1 MFQFQKSLGEKRK
14 MGDLVNKHFE
24 DMEKAVSLRIR
35 GKTPYQ
41 ISREL
46 GITRVEVDNLLIE
59 WRELCL
65 NDQAIVERTRE
76 ALANTDIHYNDLI
89 ARGWEIIAAA
99 DDVLDSEGFDPKVAA
114 QKTAAVKLIGDL
126 EAKRFAMLKE
136 MGAIDNSEMATQIA
150 ERERKEE
157 IIVGILRDVVFKC
170 PDCQKEVKKRLAQLN
185 NEPIPVD
192 VIQ

>member
-1 MFQFQKSLGEKRK
+1 MGE
-14 MGDLVNKHFE
+14 LVNKHFE

-35 GKTPYQ
+35 GKNPYQ
-41 ISREL
+41 ISKEL

-89 ARGWEIIAAA
+89 ARGWEVIAAA
-99 DDVLDSEGFDPKVAA
+99 DDVLDSEGFDAKVAA